1 MPKKGEIRKWD
12 AESMRKAISDVRN
25 GAMGIL
31 LASKTYGVPFATL
44 QRAARSD
51 RPVNNILAEILRF

>member
-1 MPKKGEIRKWD
+1 MGCGKHKKGI
-12 AESMRKAISDVRN
+12 ADVIN

-31 LASKTYGVPFATL
+31 LASETYGVPFATL

-51 RPVNNILAEILRF
+51 SQQYFSRNIKVLDKAR